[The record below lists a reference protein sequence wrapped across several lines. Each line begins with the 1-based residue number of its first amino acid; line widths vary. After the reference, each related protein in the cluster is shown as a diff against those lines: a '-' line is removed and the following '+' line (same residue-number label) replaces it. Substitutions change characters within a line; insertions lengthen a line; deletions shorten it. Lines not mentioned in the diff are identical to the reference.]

1 MPKFFVG
8 TSGWSF
14 NNWRVIFYPKTL
26 PQSEWLKFYS
36 NFFNC
41 VEVNS
46 TFYRIFAQ
54 STYKKWVKSVPDDF
68 SFILKAPKKITHNK
82 RLISVKQDIFSFLE
96 SIQPLESKLGL
107 VLLQFPPS
115 FKIEYHSF
123 IETIQTFQENV
134 NVAIELRNIFAFAQD
149 TIEILIK
156 NNCTIVNA
164 DSLKVQMSHL
174 LTSKTMYYR
183 LHGKP
188 ELHKS
193 SYSNSELQEIVDVLF
208 AIKTRIKDA
217 YIIFNNGLIGNS
229 ILNAIEI
236 QKKLGN
242 EKPFTEFSRIHYPKL
257 GL

>member
-14 NNWRVIFYPKTL
+14 NNWRGIFYPETL

-46 TFYRIFAQ
+46 TFYRSFAQ
-54 STYKKWVKSVPDDF
+54 STYKKWAKSVPDDF
-68 SFILKAPKKITHNK
+68 IFILKAPKEITHNK

-96 SIQPLESKLGL
+96 SVQPLESKLGL

-115 FKIEYHSF
+115 FKIEYYSF
-123 IETIQTFQENV
+123 MEALQTFKEKV

-149 TIEILIK
+149 TLEILI
-156 NNCTIVNA
+156 NHNCTIVNA
-164 DSLKVQMSHL
+164 DSPKVKLSHL
-174 LTSKTMYYR
+174 LTSQTMYYR

-193 SYSNSELQEIVDVLF
+193 SYSNSDLQEIVDVIF
-208 AIKTRIKDA
+208 ALKSRIKDA

-229 ILNAIEI
+229 IYNGIEI

-242 EKPFTEFSRIHYPKL
+242 EKPFIEFSRIHFPKL